1 MRSIALI
8 FTLFLFVS
16 CAKTTDEKVAEAIDV
31 ANTYL
36 SEGKCDSAIDV
47 LEDVGRQSS
56 NAIYLQVL
64 ASAYSCRAGFSELTF
79 LLTDLDVMTQAT
91 TPTSTLL
98 TYLSIISTSTETEA
112 DSDSYT
118 DLKTAINLLIDST
131 SAQPSQSARN
141 SKFGSRK
148 AGDMGM
154 QALLMMFAQ
163 LGKFLH
169 YYGDVHPTTGAKGGG
184 SASNNCFIAYTD
196 ATAIS
201 ALGTGTCSSSG
212 SRTGNSDLSLAES
225 NLPATKAKLCEG
237 LMLVTNIIDTLNN
250 IQIPSDST
258 LSALDDIKTEVND
271 MKSEIYTGG
280 LETLLDTTDQAT
292 CATLVAP
299 TDSSGEFENLQRIYA
314 SLFEGGLP

>member
-8 FTLFLFVS
+8 FTLFLFIS

-36 SEGKCDSAIDV
+36 SEGKCSSAIDV
-47 LEDVGRQSS
+47 LEEVGRQSS
-56 NAIYLQVL
+56 NGIYLQVL
-64 ASAYSCRAGFSELTF
+64 ASAYACRGGFSELTF
-79 LLTDLDVMTQAT
+79 LLNDIDVMTQTTTAT
-91 TPTSTLL
+91 ETLL
-98 TYLSIISTSTETEA
+98 TYLSIISTSTETET

-141 SKFGSRK
+141 TKFGTRR

-154 QALLMMFAQ
+154 QALLLMFAQ

-169 YYGDVHPTTGAKGGG
+169 YYGNVDSNGAKGGG
-184 SASNNCFIAYTD
+184 SGTNNCFIDYTD
-196 ATAIS
+196 LTAAS
-201 ALGTGTCSSSG
+201 ALGTSGTCKSTAG
-212 SRTGNSDLSLAES
+212 TRTGHPDLSLVGGS
-225 NLPATKAKLCEG
+225 LTATKSKLCEG

-250 IQIPSDST
+250 ISIPTDST
-258 LSALDDIKTEVND
+258 LSALDDVKTEVND
-271 MKSEIYTGG
+271 MKTTIYTGG

-292 CATLVAP
+292 CATLVA
-299 TDSSGEFENLQRIYA
+299 SSTEFENLQRIYA